1 MSDHFGIRCLFQFR
15 CSFAWARSAQV
26 VSPPKPWPYWPY
38 GLLLGLLPLA
48 YLLRRRALLG
58 LGALSSLGLLALRP
72 KASPQGALE
81 RTVSVTAELA
91 SSAFRKRLKAQSE
104 RPAKTIA
111 SSPYDSFNGSVESYR
126 LRPCIGWRPQNADGT
141 LGPYTWRLG
150 PCEQLSEGLRVRLS
164 YGDAQFEVL
173 RISSGLHRK
182 FGLARNS
189 QVGLPSLFKRD

>member
-1 MSDHFGIRCLFQFR
+1 MFI
-15 CSFAWARSAQV
+15 A
-26 VSPPKPWPYWPY
+26 
-38 GLLLGLLPLA
+38 LGLCA
-48 YLLRRRALLG
+48 
-58 LGALSSLGLLALRP
+58 LALRP
-72 KASPQGALE
+72 RAEAQGALE

-126 LRPCIGWRPQNADGT
+126 LRPCIGWRPLNSDGT
-141 LGPYTWRLG
+141 LGPYTW
-150 PCEQLSEGLRVRLS
+150 LS

-189 QVGLPSLFKRD
+189 QVGAPSPQLLLYASISSSIIRYLISRGPLILSSRIK